1 MSKLVPSCG
10 ICTESYN
17 KSNRKEVGCPTCNF
31 SACRICYT
39 TYWNNSLSPTNS
51 KLRCISGQCNYL
63 FDISDMIEK
72 KTFTLK
78 DIKHLQDLLRSMAV
92 DEEDLQAL
100 SAITDEQIE
109 RVKEALYCR
118 RMVDV
123 ITAEIEER
131 GEPVRYSAQGYLKG
145 VSPATRF
152 LYHLRKSYK
161 DISSYLRPG
170 GLAHMDRF
178 LSENRQYIT
187 DYMTPE
193 LYTKLVLYDGQTAPS
208 DGDNEQPPEADIP
221 VANCSMNDCRG
232 FIRTKGFKCN
242 ICSTKFCNKC
252 MSVKDDNH
260 QCKEDDIS
268 SFKMI
273 KSECKPCPSCKALIY
288 KIDGCNDMF
297 CVVCKTPFSWRSGK
311 VINGRFHNPHHA
323 EWIASMRD
331 QHSVNGTVD
340 QCDYNRL
347 YRMNICQYHGVINEY
362 VNHVM
367 HLRNSILPHYE
378 TDNDDKVLEQRIMY
392 LLGIISKEA
401 YNDKMKKMK
410 KSMDYN
416 KEIFNLIVS
425 YTDIMISLFDILEQS
440 PNRISAKLKQNAIE
454 EGYPVIHND
463 KVGYTYEMFKDD
475 VERFIEEFMNTNTLI
490 NKKYDSHRD
499 NLFKS
504 ISKTLWI
511 IDVYNL
517 KSDPQ
522 LVDLKA
528 WNEMKKP
535 TRTMK
540 VNKHPYLRYTDDEY
554 RKMILELREN
564 KTLSNIPWLDVDDQ
578 EKEYIQVLYL
588 MDKYEIGE
596 YEAGELRRHAKCN
609 GTMRQILYDQDSEEE

>member
-118 RMVDV
+118 RMVDD

-131 GEPVRYSAQGYLKG
+131 GEPVRYSSQGYLKG
-145 VSPATRF
+145 VSPGTRF

-252 MSVKDDNH
+252 MAVKDDGH

-297 CVVCKTPFSWRSGK
+297 CVVCKTPFSWRTGK
-311 VINGRFHNPHHA
+311 SISGRFHNPHHA

-331 QHSVNGTVD
+331 QHSVND
-340 QCDYNRL
+340 QCDRNRF
-347 YRMNICQYHGVINEY
+347 YRMNIREYHPIIKDY
-362 VNHVM
+362 IDHTM
-367 HLRNSILPHYE
+367 HLQNSELPNYE
-378 TDNDDKVLEQRIMY
+378 TTNDDKVLEQRVMY
-392 LLGIISKEA
+392 LLGMISKEA
-401 YNDKMKKMK
+401 YTDKMKKMK
-410 KSMDYN
+410 KSMDYK
-416 KEIFNLIVS
+416 KEICDLITS
-425 YTDIMISLFDILEQS
+425 YVNIMTGLFDILEQS
-440 PNRISAKLKQNAIE
+440 PNRITETLKRDAIQK
-454 EGYPVIHND
+454 GYPVIQND
-463 KVGYTYEMFKDD
+463 KVGYNYEMFAKDIQ
-475 VERFIEEFMNTNTLI
+475 RFTEEFRTTNSLI
-490 NKKYDSHRD
+490 NKKYDTNRN
-499 NLFKS
+499 NLFGSMMTKHLHLDANY
-504 ISKTLWI
+504 LWR
-511 IDVYNL
+511 
-517 KSDPQ
+517 DPQ
-522 LVDLKA
+522 LIDLKA

-535 TRTMK
+535 TKTRK
-540 VNKHPYLRYTDDEY
+540 VKHFRDNNDEY
-554 RKMILELREN
+554 RKLISDLRQSN
-564 KTLSNIPWLDVDDQ
+564 KLFFLFDMGYNQSERT
-578 EKEYIQVLYL
+578 YIHVLYL
-588 MDKYEIGE
+588 MDRYQISED
-596 YEAGELRRHAKCN
+596 EAMQMRSDAKRN
-609 GTMRQILYDQDSEEE
+609 GTLKELLELPD